1 MGKYWSIATFKQL
14 MLPLTESEH
23 LTSIL
28 PTYSKH
34 FSLSG
39 PMRSLSSYV
48 NDPVLTLVSKLIIYL
63 IGSLL
68 KHSFKTNIQF
78 RILQRIIF
86 DVNPQK
92 VDSGVKARLVLIG
105 WRRVGRWRLWRSGK
119 VDGCLWRW
127 MKHTIKFDCFHGV
140 FEVLFAQLEGDEVVT
155 NFVPYKVENHRTVM
169 SEIWS
174 NSVQYFVY

>member
-105 WRRVGRWRLWRSGK
+105 
-119 VDGCLWRW
+119 
-127 MKHTIKFDCFHGV
+127 
-140 FEVLFAQLEGDEVVT
+140 
-155 NFVPYKVENHRTVM
+155 
-169 SEIWS
+169 
-174 NSVQYFVY
+174 